1 MITRIRDLMKKH
13 NVNAT
18 TLTAETGLAKS
29 AISDWKA
36 GRSKPST
43 DAVLKIT
50 EFFGVSTDYIL
61 LGKECDNNLSE
72 LELELLELFR
82 QLSTD
87 RQKERF
93 LGKAELLIKDMTETE
108 LDHKIKSS

>member
-1 MITRIRDLMKKH
+1 MITRIQDLMKKH

-18 TLTAETGLAKS
+18 TLTTKTGLAKS
-29 AISDWKA
+29 AISDWKSE
-36 GRSKPST
+36 RSKPST
-43 DAVLKIT
+43 DAVLKIA

-61 LGKECDNNLSE
+61 LGKESDNNLNDI
-72 LELELLELFR
+72 ELELLELFR

-93 LGKAELLIKDMTETE
+93 LGKAELLIKEMTDT
-108 LDHKIKSS
+108 